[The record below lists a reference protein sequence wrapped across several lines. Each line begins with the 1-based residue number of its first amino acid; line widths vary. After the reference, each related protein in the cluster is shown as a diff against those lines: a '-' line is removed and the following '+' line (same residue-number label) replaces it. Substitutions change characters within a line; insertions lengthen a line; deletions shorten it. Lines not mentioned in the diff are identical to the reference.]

1 MTGQGELQY
10 LWCRVEEE
18 GDRVNRVDVMHPNG
32 EMWASTGHPIS
43 PDKLAFAVGAAGER
57 VQRSR
62 YAMG

>member
-1 MTGQGELQY
+1 MS
-10 LWCRVEEE
+10 VEPLPT
-18 GDRVNRVDVMHPNG
+18 MHPNG